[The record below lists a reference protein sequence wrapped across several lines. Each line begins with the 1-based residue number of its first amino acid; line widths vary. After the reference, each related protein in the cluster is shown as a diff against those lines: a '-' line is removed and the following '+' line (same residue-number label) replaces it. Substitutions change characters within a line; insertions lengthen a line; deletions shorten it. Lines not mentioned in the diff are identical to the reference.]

1 MKKIYNLR
9 FFYISQKGLEL
20 NQKFPI
26 GEYLAANDIVPGGE
40 YTGETIVN
48 ALELKSRNHMSDK

>member
-1 MKKIYNLR
+1 MRYFQIVYQFHEKKYNLR

-40 YTGETIVN
+40 YTG
-48 ALELKSRNHMSDK
+48 